1 MVLPGWGKTKERRK
15 EKRKEKRR
23 KKILAQRPELP
34 NRPQNTLVVHLSFF
48 AGVTGVQICGQ
59 CLGKVRCNNAGWTNT
74 APLFKKDFLTL
85 KFTHRHTSF
94 HRPGG

>member
-59 CLGKVRCNNAGWTNT
+59 CLEGEVQQCWVDK
-74 APLFKKDFLTL
+74 
-85 KFTHRHTSF
+85 HRASF
-94 HRPGG
+94 